1 MRSHS
6 IVIASILSQDP
17 AQMRLAQHA
26 ADHNA
31 IGEYVK
37 VIVIPVPRGARS

>member
-1 MRSHS
+1 MVAQRRSVS
-6 IVIASILSQDP
+6 FED
-17 AQMRLAQHA
+17 A

-37 VIVIPVPRGARS
+37 VIVIPVPRGASS